1 MTRKFN
7 FLLFLFIDNFRKQH
21 MSLISDK
28 FRVQL
33 NTMKEHTRSKL
44 EDEKIMQIENTSN
57 QRMLDLMNLQARE
70 EKDEILKQEYK
81 NLEKEK
87 QLFEEYRKASKYN
100 HQQQMQALS
109 QYREQELSHQNE
121 LINSNNIENDLR
133 VMQFKHEIDVNN
145 QERYKELQL
154 LEQDIKAKYDA
165 QRREMSVRSELLD
178 KQKNIYSDKIYKA
191 ELLRDQQRLSR
202 KMKEVEQGRKELGEI
217 IQNKQIQEQELKN
230 ARERS
235 EYEKQILNSKLNNHQ
250 VSLDKE
256 KQLDNLI
263 QNIQKEKC
271 QFLDIPYDSMEQS
284 VDSNDDFLEEISCDK
299 ESEFFESFDK
309 EYQER
314 IEKERKLNQLL
325 KHQETQLRQRKQ
337 MIEKDIKY
345 AMHQQ
350 DTFRIIDDTQK
361 SNKSHMDLDKSFK
374 QKRLNKSVLVRSS
387 NKENIR

>member
-1 MTRKFN
+1 
-7 FLLFLFIDNFRKQH
+7 

-165 QRREMSVRSELLD
+165 QRREMNVRSELLD
-178 KQKNIYSDKIYKA
+178 KQKNIYSDKIFKA

-350 DTFRIIDDTQK
+350 NTFRIIDDTQK